1 MKKENRKNK
10 RNRVSNNLLVILI
23 IIFGTVMSINNLMIY
38 REVEEL
44 ALKSIT
50 SLVVSDLSLCINSR
64 PVINGTCDDSTFG
77 VGGQYF
83 CDADANDT
91 DSNQNLTFFLDKALF
106 EINSSTGIINFTAN
120 LSQTGVNVI
129 NLSVADN
136 SSCVNNISSSLF
148 TLTIT
153 SVNITTPGQ
162 DDIIRPNETI
172 PFRINIGGSELIT
185 NVSVVIF
192 NETFV
197 ARNSSTS
204 LFNFTY
210 TAINLPPKIVNA
222 TAYGYNETAGPGT
235 NFTDEIQLRIA
246 RPAGETSSPAISFTC
261 SNETYAF
268 NKTNISIITIFD
280 LDTLL
285 EQSNVSILM
294 PNISIQFPVQ
304 RINSSNDTTY
314 LHSINYTYVTSNLP
328 GHHTITAFVKDIE
341 NQTIELN
348 ATLHVSNVSK
358 QINVTILN
366 TELPKLK
373 DVCTGNLLF
382 NATSFTLP
390 NISYYDTEIDYQ
402 SDIRAIFFNSS
413 FSSTVNATF
422 NFTQLTNET
431 DVPSGQRRVDMFDL
445 FANIQHNNFTLTYN
459 YSSTAHTI
467 TTENNLDIYS
477 CNTTVCNSSTW
488 DNLDVNVST
497 DTNILT
503 AVGLKN
509 ISRRFVVTEESEV
522 PAAPVI
528 FNLTVASGIITKN
541 TLQNISLTFNVSGTL
556 SSVTLT
562 VNGTLV
568 TVNKTATV
576 DKKYYYN
583 YTYKPSA
590 ETNYTVSASVTDTN
604 DQKTNKDL
612 IFFSAP
618 EETFNLSTLE
628 TLNITLIDTITGET
642 IVFAQKVNISLPRGK
657 YIIKTKANDNKT
669 DITIVNA
676 TLNTSVGIGLIYNDI
691 GEILTA
697 PSNTTNLDQFEV
709 NSSLAFVEVQFVYN
723 YTNLLESITH
733 EDNLEVHKCDS
744 TSNCTFSEI
753 SATIDENKNTISFTS
768 NNLSVFD
775 IVESTVVTTETVTE
789 ETTTTVTV
797 AGPSVGGG
805 SFTTRVASLELI
817 APSPVSLSLEDSV
830 ILPIIIRNTGQI
842 KLKDINLTFE
852 ANTSGIL
859 IEADDV
865 YFEEIET
872 NDEASTNIRLNTNL
886 EEYGFYEI
894 TVTATGK
901 TSGTVGET
909 KVGATAKIIINTIGI
924 EVLNKTIIK
933 TKVVFAKGLFEQNPE
948 CLELMELLDQAD
960 IALEEGQDRKA
971 TALAE
976 SAINACRDLIASIE
990 KYIEAPIPKPVP
1002 LTIGEIAT
1010 RVSVVIALLVT
1021 IGMIIYRVI
1030 LGPKLKRKGPRPYKP
1045 KKAKK
1050 PWGFSFKRKKP
1061 KAKRKKEP
1069 ETEARGETK
1078 KELEQLLKR

>member
-64 PVINGTCDDSTFG
+64 PKLNETCDDATLG
-77 VGGQYF
+77 VGSQYL
-83 CDADANDT
+83 CDANASDA

-120 LSQTGVNVI
+120 ESHAGVNVI

-136 SSCVNNISSSLF
+136 SSCANNITSSLF
-148 TLTIT
+148 TLTVT

-162 DDIIRPNETI
+162 DDIVRPNEKI
-172 PFRINIGGSELIT
+172 SFRINVSESELVT
-185 NVSVVIF
+185 NVSMVVF
-192 NETFV
+192 NETFI
-197 ARNSSTS
+197 AENSSTS

-210 TAINLPPKIVNA
+210 TVINISPKRVNA
-222 TAYGYNETAGPGT
+222 TAYGYNETTGPGT

-246 RPAGETSSPAISFTC
+246 RPAGETSSPAINFTC

-280 LDTLL
+280 LDTLI

-294 PNISIQFPVQ
+294 PSNSIQFPVQ
-304 RINSSNDTTY
+304 RINTTNDTTY

-373 DVCTGNLLF
+373 DACTGNMLF
-382 NATSFTLP
+382 NTSSFTLP

-402 SDIRAIFFNSS
+402 SDIKAVFYNSS

-445 FANIQHNNFTLTYN
+445 FANIEHNNFTLTYN

-477 CNTTVCNSSTW
+477 CNTTVCNASTW

-497 DTNILT
+497 GTDIIT
-503 AVGLKN
+503 ATGLKN
-509 ISRRFVVTEESEV
+509 ITRRFIVTEAAAV

-528 FNLTVASGIITKN
+528 FNLTVASGIVANN
-541 TLQNISLTFNVSGTL
+541 TLQNISLVFNVSGTL
-556 SSVTLT
+556 SSATLT
-562 VNGTLV
+562 VNGTSV

-576 DKKYYYN
+576 DKTYYYN
-583 YTYKPSA
+583 YTYKPTS
-590 ETNYTVSASVTDTN
+590 ETNYTVSASITDTN
-604 DQKTNKDL
+604 DQTTNKSI

-618 EETFNLSTLE
+618 EETFNLSLVGTF
-628 TLNITLIDTITGET
+628 NMTLIDAVTGNVIASLEKLNLT
-642 IVFAQKVNISLPRGK
+642 LPRGK
-657 YIIKTKANDNKT
+657 YIVKARTSDNKT
-669 DITIVNA
+669 DVTIVNA
-676 TLNTSVGIGLIYNDI
+676 TINGSVSEGLTYTDLS
-691 GEILTA
+691 ETLTA

-709 NSSLAFVEVQFVYN
+709 NSSLAFVETQFIYN

-733 EDNLEVHKCDS
+733 EDNLEAHKCDS
-744 TSNCTFSEI
+744 ASNCTFSELA
-753 SATIDENKNTISFTS
+753 ATIDAGDNTISFTS

-797 AGPSVGGG
+797 PGPSVGGG

-817 APSPVSLSLEDSV
+817 APSPISLSLEDSV

-872 NDEASTNIRLNTNL
+872 NDEASTNIRLSTNL

-894 TVTATGK
+894 TVTAIGK

-909 KVGATAKIIINTIGI
+909 KVGATAKIIINTIGV

-948 CLELMELLDQAD
+948 CLELRELLDQAD

-1021 IGMIIYRVI
+1021 IGLIIYRA
-1030 LGPKLKRKGPRPYKP
+1030 LLRPKLKRKGPRPYKP